1 MSNVRETAVERHLRK
16 CVTMRGGMCEKFVS
30 PGKKGVPDRLVT
42 WPDGT
47 MQLVET
53 KRPKGGVLSP
63 SQRRDHERRAR
74 KRVMV
79 RVVSTKEAAENYV
92 LGEIKHWKGQIL
104 VPQCP
109 ENFIN

>member
-1 MSNVRETAVERHLRK
+1 MVKETVIEKHLTQ
-16 CVTMRGGMCEKFVS
+16 CVKMRGGICEKHVS
-30 PGKKGVPDRLVT
+30 PGRKGVPDRLVT

-63 SQRRDHERRAR
+63 SQKRDHERRAR
-74 KRVMV
+74 KRVHV
-79 RVVSTKEAAENYV
+79 RIVSTKAEAEDYVMAER
-92 LGEIKHWKGQIL
+92 KHWYGQIL

-109 ENFIN
+109 ENFVN